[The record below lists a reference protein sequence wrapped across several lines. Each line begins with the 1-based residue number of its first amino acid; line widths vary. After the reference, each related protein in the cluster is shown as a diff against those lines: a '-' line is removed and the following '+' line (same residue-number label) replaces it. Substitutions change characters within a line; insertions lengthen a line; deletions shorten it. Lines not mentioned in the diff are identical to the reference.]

1 MLPASIESSVD
12 ANMHKGNGHTI
23 PYVYMSV
30 ITESNIVMKHPL
42 LNGEPLSVGYK
53 NCHSNIFTV
62 YRLETN
68 TSCNKPMNS
77 TEWRL
82 QSIKIGSQKIALAT
96 LTVTP
101 W

>member
-30 ITESNIVMKHPL
+30 ITESYVVMSHPL
-42 LNGEPLSVGYK
+42 LNSEPLSVGYK

-62 YRLETN
+62 LRLETIM
-68 TSCNKPMNS
+68 SCSKPIAVLN
-77 TEWRL
+77 
-82 QSIKIGSQKIALAT
+82 GSCR
-96 LTVTP
+96 V
-101 W
+101 